1 MLVKNIFSNPI
12 HGIAPGEEGE
22 LPKNRE
28 SRLNQYVKYGML
40 EIVGEEVETEQPAET
55 EHQKQE
61 LTNASSKTEFSRSK
75 VGDLVSFCNK
85 EGIDIE
91 DGASKADVLD
101 AIFKEYFQAK
111 EL

>member
-40 EIVGEEVETEQPAET
+40 EVIETKPKEKKKT
-55 EHQKQE
+55 D
-61 LTNASSKTEFSRSK
+61 LTRESSKTDFGTSK
-75 VGDLVSFCNK
+75 VGALSEFCDK
-85 EGIDIE
+85 EGIE
-91 DGASKADVLD
+91 VPDGATKDILIKT
-101 AIFKEYFQAK
+101 IFKELFEQS
-111 EL
+111 ED